1 MRKFFYLIK
10 REINFLFY
18 TKKSRLFFALIYPL
32 IMFFILLAVFSQ
44 KAILKV
50 PVAVIDNSRGVYAR
64 EFVRAVKASPYLD
77 LKYTPQNMQEA
88 KKLFL
93 ATKVYAL
100 LEIDKDYDKNLNK
113 SYGANILAL
122 VNNQYL
128 LMGGNVGKA
137 LTQISAELSNRH
149 KIKFLSKQGISSSY
163 SDLFTSPIKV
173 SENILYNPQMNYV
186 YFLVLGLV
194 PALLQIFICL
204 SITYSLLYELK
215 TRRAKK
221 IKPYILEHP
230 YQAVFAKSIVYL
242 AIYLLVFMVML
253 FTLIIFFDL
262 PLRGN
267 LLLVLLGAVVFCLC
281 SAGAG
286 VFISGATNNLRIAMS
301 ACAVYG
307 APAFAYYG
315 VSFPIESMPLL
326 AQLWAY
332 FLPGTYLNRIMVN
345 EIIRSGATAVSL
357 HEILIMLIFALI
369 FFFSGA
375 KLYARWFKDEKYMG
389 AKL

>member
-1 MRKFFYLIK
+1 M
-10 REINFLFY
+10 FY
-18 TKKSRLFFALIYPL
+18 TKKSRLFFAVIYPL
-32 IMFFILLAVFSQ
+32 IAFFLLLAIFSE

-50 PVAVIDNSRGVYAR
+50 PVALIDNSRGVYSR

-77 LKYTPQNMQEA
+77 LKYTAQNMQEA

-93 ATKVYAL
+93 ATKVYAI

-113 SYGANILAL
+113 SYGAEVLVL

-128 LMGGNVGKA
+128 LMGSNVSKA
-137 LTQISAELSNRH
+137 LSQISAELSNRH
-149 KIKFLSKQGISSSY
+149 KIKFLSKQGISPSY
-163 SDLFTSPIKV
+163 TDIFTSPIKV

-204 SITYSLLYELK
+204 SVTFSLLYELK

-221 IKPYILEHP
+221 IKPYLLAHP
-230 YQAVFAKSIVYL
+230 YQAVFAKNIVYL
-242 AIYLLVFMVML
+242 AIYMLVYLIML

-267 LLLVLLGAVVFCLC
+267 LFLVFLGATIFCMC
-281 SAGAG
+281 SASAG
-286 VFISGATNNLRIAMS
+286 VIISGATNNLRIAMS

-315 VSFPIESMPLL
+315 VSFPVGSMPLL
-326 AQLWAY
+326 AQIWAY

-345 EIIRSGATAVSL
+345 ELMRSSAPAVSL
-357 HEILIMLIFALI
+357 HEIWIMLVFTLI
-369 FFFSGA
+369 FFFVGA
-375 KLYARWFKDEKYMG
+375 KLYSRWFKSEDHMG